1 MTLKKVTHRTRESAC
16 DETSILICMYM
27 SRAGL
32 VTKLTPL
39 NGQNFGGVGGWGGGK
54 GFEQLGSN
62 HLFPN
67 YQLSFMNLTTQK
79 LLLNFISILDIL

>member
-16 DETSILICMYM
+16 DEASILICMYM

-39 NGQNFGGVGGWGGGK
+39 NGQNFWGVGGK
-54 GFEQLGSN
+54 GLSSWVQITSSLII
-62 HLFPN
+62 N
-67 YQLSFMNLTTQK
+67 YHS
-79 LLLNFISILDIL
+79 